1 VTIETWPLDRIKPYW
16 RNARKIP
23 KAAIDKVAASLKE
36 YGWQQPIVVDRD
48 GVIVA
53 GHVRRLGALQ
63 LGWTE
68 APVHVATNL
77 TPAQCRA
84 YRLADNRSH
93 EEAGWDNSLLSLELA
108 DLSALSF
115 DLSLTGFGEAELG
128 RFLPKSESEDTTDL
142 LEKAD
147 ELLKKWKVERGQL
160 WLIGKHRLVCGDC
173 IDPDDLARAVGDYKP
188 FILVCDP
195 PYGVSLDMEWRD
207 RAGHNDEGPANR
219 SYMKLAMN
227 GKGISGDTRADW
239 SQAYELVPSLDVA
252 YVWHAT
258 SHMVEVAAG
267 LERIGFEIRQQI
279 IWVKTVAAMSRSAYH
294 WKHEP
299 AWYAVRKGKG
309 ARWVGGHG
317 QFTTWEA
324 ASPKQIFGHSK
335 EEKLP
340 HPTQKP
346 IDLMRIPIANHGE
359 SGDVVYDP
367 FGGSGTTMA
376 AAELADRICCCIEI
390 EPRYCAIIL
399 ERMKAMG
406 LESKLEGARATSRR
420 KTAS

>member
-1 VTIETWPLDRIKPYW
+1 
-16 RNARKIP
+16 
-23 KAAIDKVAASLKE
+23 
-36 YGWQQPIVVDRD
+36 
-48 GVIVA
+48 
-53 GHVRRLGALQ
+53 
-63 LGWTE
+63 
-68 APVHVATNL
+68 
-77 TPAQCRA
+77 
-84 YRLADNRSH
+84 
-93 EEAGWDNSLLSLELA
+93 
-108 DLSALSF
+108 
-115 DLSLTGFGEAELG
+115 
-128 RFLPKSESEDTTDL
+128 
-142 LEKAD
+142 
-147 ELLKKWKVERGQL
+147 
-160 WLIGKHRLVCGDC
+160 
-173 IDPDDLARAVGDYKP
+173 
-188 FILVCDP
+188 
-195 PYGVSLDMEWRD
+195 
-207 RAGHNDEGPANR
+207 
-219 SYMKLAMN
+219 
-227 GKGISGDTRADW
+227 
-239 SQAYELVPSLDVA
+239 
-252 YVWHAT
+252 
-258 SHMVEVAAG
+258 MVEVAAG